1 MGSAALK
8 ILYLVPDL
16 ADPAVH
22 RRTTML
28 RDGGALVTVAG
39 FRRTAAP
46 ITDIAGCTVIDM
58 GQTYN
63 GGFIQRIWSVLRE
76 IIRLPRQRQMF
87 ADTDI
92 VIARNL
98 EMLAIAVRGHSLCS
112 TVPPA
117 IVYECLDIHRLL
129 LGKGLVGTSLRLLEG
144 WLSKKASAL
153 ITSSPA
159 FVTSYF
165 ETLSKVRLPVKLVEN
180 KVYAPDLKAS
190 VPPDHRPPG
199 PPWRI
204 GWFGVIRCRKSLHL
218 LAELV
223 KYCHHDVQ
231 VIIRGRPA
239 LDQIPDFDKI
249 IAATPGMR
257 FDGPYKNPDDLA
269 KIYGD
274 VHFSWS
280 IDMFEEGLN
289 SSWLLPNRLYEGGLF
304 HTIPI
309 ALKAVE
315 TGRFVKRL
323 GLGVTLGEPPESHL
337 KSFFRN
343 LTKKQYEGLEK
354 HALEIAESQWRCGK
368 EDCKELVEYLRALK
382 VKA

>member
-1 MGSAALK
+1 MGSATLK
-8 ILYLVPDL
+8 ILYLVHDL

-22 RRTTML
+22 KRTAML
-28 RDGGALVTVAG
+28 RDGGAIVTVAG

-46 ITDIAGCTVIDM
+46 LADIAGCTAIDM

-63 GGFIQRIWSVLRE
+63 GGFIQRIWSVVRE
-76 IIRLPRQRQMF
+76 IIRLPRNHQIF
-87 ADTDI
+87 ANADI

-98 EMLAIAVRGHSLCS
+98 EMLAIAVRGRSLCS
-112 TVPPA
+112 TPPA
-117 IVYECLDIHRLL
+117 LVYECLDIHRLL
-129 LGKGLVGTSLRLLEG
+129 LGKGLIGISLRQLEG
-144 WLSKKASAL
+144 WLTKRASAL

-159 FVTSYF
+159 FVANYF
-165 ETLSKVRLPVKLVEN
+165 EKLSKVKLPVKLVEN
-180 KVYAPDLKAS
+180 KVYAPDLKVSEA
-190 VPPDHRPPG
+190 PPRRPDG

-231 VIIRGRPA
+231 LIIRGRPA
-239 LDQIPDFDKI
+239 LDQIPDFEKI
-249 IAATPGMR
+249 IAATPGIK
-257 FDGPYKNPDDLA
+257 FEGSYKNPDDLA
-269 KIYGD
+269 EMYGD

-309 ALKAVE
+309 ALKSVE
-315 TGRFVKRL
+315 TGQFVKRL
-323 GLGVTLGEPPESHL
+323 GLGVTLADPPESHL
-337 KSFFRN
+337 KGFFRN

-354 HALEIAESQWRCGK
+354 HAHEIAESQWRIDRK
-368 EDCKELVEYLRALK
+368 ECVSLVEYLKALK